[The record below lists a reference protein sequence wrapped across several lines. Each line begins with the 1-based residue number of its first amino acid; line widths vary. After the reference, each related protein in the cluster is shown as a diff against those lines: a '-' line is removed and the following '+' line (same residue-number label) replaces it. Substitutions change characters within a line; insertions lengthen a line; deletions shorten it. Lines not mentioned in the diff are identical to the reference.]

1 LISAASDR
9 PRRALELTL
18 LALAATA
25 LAFQLLVPPILG
37 IADNGDFS
45 RVAEPLGIFPP
56 EDAGAAAYFGWIL
69 PEYRFDA
76 KRIWL
81 HGLCCYSSQTLFGVA
96 AVPMGLVISPPGR
109 FRLEAM
115 GIVNAIGLLAAF
127 FVLLIA
133 LRPLGT
139 RAQALGGALVLLAFT
154 DGAYASYLNTFYT
167 EPATLIFFLGSVG
180 LAILLAERPRPPV
193 WLLPGF
199 FLCAALLATSR
210 PQNAML
216 GVLFALLGIRLVWSD
231 RDRSRRRFAV
241 AAAVGLCVVSFAYF
255 RNPPGPLGKIHL
267 FNAVFRELL
276 VGSPDPHGDLAALGL
291 APELDRYVGLSGF
304 SPDAPIVDDG
314 FRRNFYG
321 RIGYGK
327 LASFYAAR
335 PKRVWR
341 ALDRS
346 ASHAFEIRPLRLG
359 NYPKE
364 AGKPAGAVNWSLA
377 LWSRAKERFLPAHLG
392 FVMGFLIVSLAA
404 ALATRLRAHDRAARL
419 ASEVWIAVI
428 LVAAFQFSVS
438 SVMDHES
445 RRSLFL
451 FNASWDVLFIT
462 LVTGTMAALT
472 HRARE
477 RGGREAGLP
486 SH

>member
-1 LISAASDR
+1 VISAASDR

-18 LALAATA
+18 LALAAAA
-25 LAFQLLVPPILG
+25 LAIQLLVPPILG

-56 EDAGAAAYFGWIL
+56 EDAGASVYFGWIL

-96 AVPMGLVISPPGR
+96 AVPVGLVISPPGR

-127 FVLLIA
+127 FVLLTA

-139 RAQALGGALVLLAFT
+139 HAQALGGALVLLAFT

-167 EPATLIFFLGSVG
+167 EPATLIFFLGS
-180 LAILLAERPRPPV
+180 LSIAILIAERPRPPV
-193 WLLPGF
+193 WLFPSY

-210 PQNAML
+210 PQNALL
-216 GVLFALLGIRLVWSD
+216 GFLFALLGIRLAWSD
-231 RDRSRRRFAV
+231 SDRSCRRLAV
-241 AAAVGLCVVSFAYF
+241 AAAAGLCVVSFAYF

-276 VGSPDPHGDLAALGL
+276 VGSPDPRGDLAALGL

-304 SPDAPIVDDG
+304 SLDAPMLDAG
-314 FRRNFYG
+314 FRRDFYG

-327 LASFYAAR
+327 LARFYAAR
-335 PKRVWR
+335 PKRVWKALERR
-341 ALDRS
+341 AR
-346 ASHAFEIRPLRLG
+346 HAFEIRPLRLG
-359 NYPKE
+359 NYPKST
-364 AGKPAGAVNWSLA
+364 GKPAGAVNWRSA
-377 LWSRAKERFLPAHLG
+377 PWSRAKERFLPARLS
-392 FVMGFLIVSLAA
+392 FVMSFLIVSLAA
-404 ALATRLRAHDRAARL
+404 ALATRLRASNRAARR
-419 ASEVWIAVI
+419 AAEVWIAVV

-438 SVMDHES
+438 AVMDHES

-451 FNASWDVLFIT
+451 FNASWDVLFIA
-462 LVTGTMAALT
+462 LCVRVAAF
-472 HRARE
+472 R
-477 RGGREAGLP
+477 GREVAP
-486 SH
+486 ISR